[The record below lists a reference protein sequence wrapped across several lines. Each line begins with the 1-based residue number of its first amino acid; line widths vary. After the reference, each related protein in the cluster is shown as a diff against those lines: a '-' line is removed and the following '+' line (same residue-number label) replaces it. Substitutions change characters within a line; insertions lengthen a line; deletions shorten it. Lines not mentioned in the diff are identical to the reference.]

1 MSRYSIL
8 LLEYA
13 SQPNVPAGD
22 ILYGKVNEP
31 RRRMPY
37 CYVLLRSRDHI
48 ALVDIGYNHADF
60 GRTLAEG
67 YGVDCWHDPAK
78 VLGLC
83 GLSPADIDSIF
94 ITHAHFDH
102 FGNAEAFPKAHFY
115 IAAEEI
121 ERSIWALGLPERLN
135 FMAMAIDPGD
145 LVKAA
150 RLTQEG
156 RLTLIDED
164 RTDVLPGIDLHI
176 ARDTHTFAS
185 VWVEI
190 RNDGKKPSEDNWV
203 IAGDL
208 VYSYDNIGGTG
219 DGATVGTPYHPIGI
233 AIGSQMNL
241 LLTTENMLQSVGYRR
256 KRIVPV
262 HEERVMQLFPSRQV
276 KPGLS
281 ITEIYSATEATPLLG

>member
-13 SQPNVPAGD
+13 SQPNVPVGD

-60 GRTLAEG
+60 GGELAEG
-67 YGVDCWHDPAK
+67 YGVYRWHDPVE

-102 FGNAEAFPKAHFY
+102 FGNVEAFPKAHFY

-121 ERSIWALGLPERLN
+121 ERSVWALGLPERLN

-145 LVKAA
+145 LIKAA

-156 RLTLIDED
+156 RLTLIDQD
-164 RTDVLPGIDLHI
+164 RIDVIPGIDLHI

-185 VWVEI
+185 IWVEV
-190 RNDGKKPSEDNWV
+190 RNDGKNPSEDNWV

-208 VYSYDNIGGTG
+208 VYSYDNIGGIG
-219 DGATVGTPYHPIGI
+219 DGATMGMPYHPIGI
-233 AIGSQMNL
+233 AIGSQKNL
-241 LLTTENMLQSVGYRR
+241 LLTTEAMLQTVGYRR

-281 ITEIYSATEATPLLG
+281 ITEICVASDKAPLFG

>member
-67 YGVDCWHDPAK
+67 YGVDRWHDPAE

-121 ERSIWALGLPERLN
+121 ERSIWALSLPERLN

-164 RTDVLPGIDLHI
+164 RIDVIPGIDLHI

-219 DGATVGTPYHPIGI
+219 DGATAGAPYHPIGI

-241 LLTTENMLQSVGYRR
+241 LLTTESMLQSVGYRR

-281 ITEIYSATEATPLLG
+281 ITEICAATDRASLLG